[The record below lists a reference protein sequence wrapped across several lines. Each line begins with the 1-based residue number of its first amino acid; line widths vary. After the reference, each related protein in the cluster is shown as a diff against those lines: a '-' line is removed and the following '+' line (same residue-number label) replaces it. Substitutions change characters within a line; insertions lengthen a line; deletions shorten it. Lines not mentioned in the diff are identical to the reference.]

1 MKKVAIIGAGI
12 VGATAAFYLSK
23 EGDLEVTVFDHGQG
37 QATKAAAGI
46 ISPWFSK
53 RRNKA
58 WYKMARL
65 GADFYVDLLADLEK
79 SGQEIDFYQRSGVF
93 LLKKD
98 ETKLEELY
106 QLAHQRR
113 EESPLIGQ
121 LAILDQAS
129 ANELFPDLQ
138 GFDHLL
144 YASGG
149 ARVDGQ
155 LIVTRLLE
163 ASQVKLVKEKVTLT
177 PLASGYQIDEE
188 VFDQVILATGA
199 WLGHLLEPLGYEV
212 DVRPQKGQLRDY
224 QLAQDMEAYPVVM
237 PEGEWDLIPFAGGKL
252 SLGATHENDMGF
264 DLTVDETLLQQMEEA
279 ALPCYPSLVEATR
292 AGERAGIRAYT
303 SDFSPFFGQVPELA
317 GVYAASGL
325 GSSGLTTGPIIGYHL
340 AQLVQSREMTLDPA
354 NYPIENYVKRVK
366 SE

>member
-12 VGATAAFYLSK
+12 VGATAAYYLSK
-23 EGDLEVTVFDHGQG
+23 ESDLEVTVFDHGQG

-106 QLAHQRR
+106 QLALQRR

-121 LAILDQAS
+121 LAILDPAS
-129 ANELFPDLQ
+129 ANELFPGLQ

-155 LIVTRLLE
+155 LLVTRLLE

-264 DLTVDETLLQQMEEA
+264 DLTVDETLLQQMEEV

-292 AGERAGIRAYT
+292 AGERVGIRAYT
-303 SDFSPFFGQVPELA
+303 SDFSPFFGEVPELA

-354 NYPIENYVKRVK
+354 NYPIENYVKLVK

>member
-12 VGATAAFYLSK
+12 VGATAAYYLSQ
-23 EGDLEVTVFDHGQG
+23 ESDLEVTVFDHGQG

-98 ETKLEELY
+98 EKKLEELY
-106 QLAHQRR
+106 QLALQRR

-129 ANELFPDLQ
+129 VNELFPGLQ
-138 GFDHLL
+138 GFDRLL

-155 LIVTRLLE
+155 LILY
-163 ASQVKLVKEKVTLT
+163 LVKYR
-177 PLASGYQIDEE
+177 P
-188 VFDQVILATGA
+188 ILST
-199 WLGHLLEPLGYEV
+199 
-212 DVRPQKGQLRDY
+212 
-224 QLAQDMEAYPVVM
+224 
-237 PEGEWDLIPFAGGKL
+237 I
-252 SLGATHENDMGF
+252 
-264 DLTVDETLLQQMEEA
+264 
-279 ALPCYPSLVEATR
+279 
-292 AGERAGIRAYT
+292 
-303 SDFSPFFGQVPELA
+303 
-317 GVYAASGL
+317 
-325 GSSGLTTGPIIGYHL
+325 SS
-340 AQLVQSREMTLDPA
+340 
-354 NYPIENYVKRVK
+354 
-366 SE
+366 

>member
-12 VGATAAFYLSK
+12 VGATAAYYLSK
-23 EGDLEVTVFDHGQG
+23 ESDLEVSVFDHGQG

-106 QLAHQRR
+106 QLALQRR

-129 ANELFPDLQ
+129 ANELFPGLQ

-155 LIVTRLLE
+155 LLVTRLLE

-177 PLASGYQIDEE
+177 PLASGYQIGEE

-224 QLAQDMEAYPVVM
+224 QLAQDMEVYPVVM

-264 DLTVDETLLQQMEEA
+264 DLTVDETLLKQMEEA
-279 ALPCYPSLVEATR
+279 ALPHYPVLSKATSR
-292 AGERAGIRAYT
+292 AERVGIRAYT

-354 NYPIENYVKRVK
+354 NYPIENYVKRLK
-366 SE
+366 NE

>member
-12 VGATAAFYLSK
+12 VGATAAYYLSK
-23 EGDLEVTVFDHGQG
+23 ESDLEVTVFDHGQG

-79 SGQEIDFYQRSGVF
+79 SGQELDFYQRSGVF

-129 ANELFPDLQ
+129 ANELFPGLQ
-138 GFDHLL
+138 GFDRLL

-155 LIVTRLLE
+155 LLVTRLLK

-177 PLASGYQIDEE
+177 PLASGYQIGEE

-264 DLTVDETLLQQMEEA
+264 DLTVDETLLKQMEEA

-340 AQLVQSREMTLDPA
+340 AQLVQGKELILDPA

>member
-12 VGATAAFYLSK
+12 VGATAAYYLSK
-23 EGDLEVTVFDHGQG
+23 ESNLEVTVFDHGQG

-106 QLAHQRR
+106 QLALQRR

-121 LAILDQAS
+121 LAILAPAS
-129 ANELFPDLQ
+129 ANELFPGLQ
-138 GFDHLL
+138 GFERLL

-155 LIVTRLLE
+155 LLVTRLLE
-163 ASQVKLVKEKVTLT
+163 ASQVKLVKEKVSLK
-177 PLASGYQIDEE
+177 PLSSGYQIGEE
-188 VFDQVILATGA
+188 VFDQVVLATGA
-199 WLGHLLEPLGYEV
+199 WLGRLLEPLGYEV

-264 DLTVDETLLQQMEEA
+264 DLTVDETLLQKMEEA

-292 AGERAGIRAYT
+292 AGERVGIRAYT
-303 SDFSPFFGQVPELA
+303 SDFSPFFGQMPELS

-340 AQLVQSREMTLDPA
+340 AQLIQGKELTLDPL

>member
-12 VGATAAFYLSK
+12 VGATAAYYLSQ
-23 EGDLEVTVFDHGQG
+23 ESDLEVTVFDYGQG

-79 SGQEIDFYQRSGVF
+79 SGQDIDFYQRSGVF

-106 QLAHQRR
+106 QLALQRR
-113 EESPLIGQ
+113 EESPLIGR
-121 LAILDQAS
+121 LGIIDQAS
-129 ANELFPDLQ
+129 ANELFSGLQ
-138 GFDHLL
+138 GFDRLL

-155 LIVTRLLE
+155 LLVTRLLE
-163 ASQVKLVKEKVTLT
+163 ASRVKLVKEKVTLT
-177 PLASGYQIDEE
+177 PLASGYQIDKE

-199 WLGHLLEPLGYEV
+199 WLGHLLEPLGYSV

-224 QLAQDMEAYPVVM
+224 QLAQDMKDYPVVM

-279 ALPCYPSLVEATR
+279 ALPHYPVLSKATSR
-292 AGERAGIRAYT
+292 TERVGIRAYT
-303 SDFSPFFGQVPELA
+303 SDFSPFFGQVPGLA

-340 AQLVQSREMTLDPA
+340 AQLVQGKELTLDPA
-354 NYPIENYVKRVK
+354 NYPIENYVKRLK

>member
-1 MKKVAIIGAGI
+1 MQQLPTTSLKK
-12 VGATAAFYLSK
+12 S
-23 EGDLEVTVFDHGQG
+23 DLEVTVFDHGQG

-79 SGQEIDFYQRSGVF
+79 SGQEIDFYQRSGVC

-98 ETKLEELY
+98 ESKLEELY
-106 QLAHQRR
+106 QLALQRR

-121 LAILDQAS
+121 LAILDPAS
-129 ANELFPDLQ
+129 ANELFPGLQ
-138 GFDHLL
+138 GFDRLL

-155 LIVTRLLE
+155 LLVTRLLE

-199 WLGHLLEPLGYEV
+199 WLGHLLEPFRL
-212 DVRPQKGQLRDY
+212 
-224 QLAQDMEAYPVVM
+224 
-237 PEGEWDLIPFAGGKL
+237 
-252 SLGATHENDMGF
+252 
-264 DLTVDETLLQQMEEA
+264 
-279 ALPCYPSLVEATR
+279 
-292 AGERAGIRAYT
+292 
-303 SDFSPFFGQVPELA
+303 
-317 GVYAASGL
+317 
-325 GSSGLTTGPIIGYHL
+325 
-340 AQLVQSREMTLDPA
+340 
-354 NYPIENYVKRVK
+354 
-366 SE
+366 

>member
-12 VGATAAFYLSK
+12 VGATAAYYLSQ
-23 EGDLEVTVFDHGQG
+23 ESDLEVTVFDYGQG

-98 ETKLEELY
+98 ESKLEELY
-106 QLAHQRR
+106 QLALERR

-121 LAILDQAS
+121 LATLDQAS
-129 ANELFPDLQ
+129 ANELFPGLK
-138 GFDHLL
+138 GFDCLL

-155 LIVTRLLE
+155 LLVTRLLE
-163 ASQVKLVKEKVTLT
+163 ASRVKLVKEKVTLT
-177 PLASGYQIDEE
+177 PLSSGYQIGEE
-188 VFDQVILATGA
+188 VFDQVVLATGA
-199 WLGHLLEPLGYEV
+199 WLGQLLEPLGYSV

-224 QLAQDMEAYPVVM
+224 QLAQDMVAYPVVM

-264 DLTVDETLLQQMEEA
+264 DLTVDETLLKQMEEA
-279 ALPCYPSLVEATR
+279 ALPHYPVLSKATSR
-292 AGERAGIRAYT
+292 AERVGIRAYT
-303 SDFSPFFGQVPELA
+303 RDFSPFFGQVPELA

-340 AQLVQSREMTLDPA
+340 AQLIQGKEMTLDPE

>member
-12 VGATAAFYLSK
+12 VGATAAYYLSK
-23 EGDLEVTVFDHGQG
+23 ESDLEVTAFDHGQG

-65 GADFYVDLLADLEK
+65 GADFYVDLLADLDK

-106 QLAHQRR
+106 QLA
-113 EESPLIGQ
+113 L
-121 LAILDQAS
+121 LDPAS
-129 ANELFPDLQ
+129 ANELFPGLQ

-155 LIVTRLLE
+155 LLVTRLLE

-224 QLAQDMEAYPVVM
+224 QLGQDMEAYPVVM

-264 DLTVDETLLQQMEEA
+264 DFTVDETLLKQMEEA
-279 ALPCYPSLVEATR
+279 ALPHYPVLARATSR
-292 AGERAGIRAYT
+292 AERVGIRAYT

-340 AQLVQSREMTLDPA
+340 AQLIQDRELTLDPL

>member
-12 VGATAAFYLSK
+12 VGATAAYYLSK
-23 EGDLEVTVFDHGQG
+23 ESDLEVTVFDHGQG

-93 LLKKD
+93 LLKKN
-98 ETKLEELY
+98 ESKLEELY
-106 QLAHQRR
+106 QLALQRR

-129 ANELFPDLQ
+129 ANELFPGLQ
-138 GFDHLL
+138 GFDRLL
-144 YASGG
+144 YSSGG

-155 LIVTRLLE
+155 LLVTRLLE

-177 PLASGYQIDEE
+177 PLASGYQIDKE

-264 DLTVDETLLQQMEEA
+264 DLTVDETLLKQMEEA

-292 AGERAGIRAYT
+292 AGERVGIRAYT

>member
-12 VGATAAFYLSK
+12 VGATAAYYLSK
-23 EGDLEVTVFDHGQG
+23 ETDIEVTVFDHGHG

-106 QLAHQRR
+106 QLALQRR

-129 ANELFPDLQ
+129 ANELFPGLQ
-138 GFDHLL
+138 GFDRLL

-155 LIVTRLLE
+155 LLVSRLLD
-163 ASQVKLVKEKVTLT
+163 ASQVKVVKKEVSLT
-177 PLASGYQIDEE
+177 PLSSGYQIDNQM
-188 VFDQVILATGA
+188 FDQVILSTGA

-224 QLAQDMEAYPVVM
+224 QVPQDMAAYPVVM

-264 DLTVDETLLQQMEEA
+264 DLTVDKTLLQQMEEA
-279 ALPCYPSLVEATR
+279 ALPHYPVLSKATSR
-292 AGERAGIRAYT
+292 AERVGIRAYT

-340 AQLVQSREMTLDPA
+340 AQLIQDKELTLTPL

>member
-12 VGATAAFYLSK
+12 VGATAAYYLSQ
-23 EGDLEVTVFDHGQG
+23 ESDLEVTVFDHGQG

-106 QLAHQRR
+106 QLALQRR

-121 LAILDQAS
+121 LAILDPAS
-129 ANELFPDLQ
+129 ANELFPGLQ

-155 LIVTRLLE
+155 LLVTRLLE

-177 PLASGYQIDEE
+177 PLASGYQIGEE

-292 AGERAGIRAYT
+292 AGERVGIRAYT
-303 SDFSPFFGQVPELA
+303 SDFSPFFGEVPELS

-340 AQLVQSREMTLDPA
+340 AQLVQSRELTLDPA
-354 NYPIENYVKRVK
+354 NYPIENYVKRLK
-366 SE
+366 IE

>member
-12 VGATAAFYLSK
+12 VGATAAYYLSQ
-23 EGDLEVTVFDHGQG
+23 ESDLEVTVFDYGQG

-79 SGQEIDFYQRSGVF
+79 SGQDIDFYQRSGVF

-106 QLAHQRR
+106 QLALQRR
-113 EESPLIGQ
+113 EESPLIGR
-121 LAILDQAS
+121 LGIIDQAS
-129 ANELFPDLQ
+129 ANELFSGLQ
-138 GFDHLL
+138 GFDRLL

-155 LIVTRLLE
+155 LLVTRLLE
-163 ASQVKLVKEKVTLT
+163 ASRVKLVKEKVTLT
-177 PLASGYQIDEE
+177 PLASGYQIDKE

-199 WLGHLLEPLGYEV
+199 WLGHLLEPLGYSV

-224 QLAQDMEAYPVVM
+224 QLFLLENTDGAYLFYDQENETKLRFFYELMKKINDDKQMKEALKLLADSKRYADLLKPQPKAAQPKA
-237 PEGEWDLIPFAGGKL
+237 K
-252 SLGATHENDMGF
+252 
-264 DLTVDETLLQQMEEA
+264 
-279 ALPCYPSLVEATR
+279 
-292 AGERAGIRAYT
+292 
-303 SDFSPFFGQVPELA
+303 
-317 GVYAASGL
+317 
-325 GSSGLTTGPIIGYHL
+325 
-340 AQLVQSREMTLDPA
+340 
-354 NYPIENYVKRVK
+354 K
-366 SE
+366 

>member
-1 MKKVAIIGAGI
+1 MKKVAIVGAGI
-12 VGATAAFYLSK
+12 VGATAAYYLSK
-23 EGDLEVTVFDHGQG
+23 EADIEVTVFDHGHG

-65 GADFYVDLLADLEK
+65 GADFYVDLLANLEK
-79 SGQEIDFYQRSGVF
+79 SGQKVDFYQRSGVF

-98 ETKLEELY
+98 DSKLEELY
-106 QLAHQRR
+106 QLALQRKD
-113 EESPLIGQ
+113 ESPLIGE
-121 LAILDQAS
+121 LAILYRAAAS
-129 ANELFPDLQ
+129 NLFPGLE
-138 GFDHLL
+138 GFERLL

-155 LIVTRLLE
+155 LLVSRLLE
-163 ASQVKLVKEKVTLT
+163 ASQVKLVNEKVTLI
-177 PLASGYQIDEE
+177 PVSSGYQIGDQI
-188 VFDQVILATGA
+188 FDQVVLTTGA
-199 WLGHLLEPLGYEV
+199 WLGQVLEPLGYEV

-224 QLAQDMEAYPVVM
+224 QVDLDMASYPVVM
-237 PEGEWDLIPFAGGKL
+237 PEGEWDLIPFPGGKL

-264 DLTVDETLLQQMEEA
+264 DLVVDENLLQQMAEA
-279 ALPCYPSLVEATR
+279 ASPFYPSLKDAMIS
-292 AGERAGIRAYT
+292 GERVGIRAYT

-340 AQLVQSREMTLDPA
+340 AQLLLDKELILDPV
-354 NYPIENYVKRVK
+354 NYPIENYVRRVK